1 MKLYAPEYY
10 KKFKCIAD
18 KCKHSCCIGWEIDID
33 SDTLEKYAAVHRGY
47 GKQIADSISLSD
59 TPHFVLRENQK
70 CPHLNNEGLCNIIS
84 NLGEDYLC
92 DICREHPRFYNNTT
106 HGMEVGL
113 GLSCEEACRIVLS
126 DDDYDSFFVLE
137 EIDQKPLNCNFDAVK
152 ARNEIYKLLS
162 DKSSEYQK
170 RIQNI
175 SRSHS
180 IDLTATSQNEWAE
193 TIASLEY
200 LDNSHKELF
209 LNFSPNAVAPPEIEL
224 FCERFLAYLIYR
236 HCSPASDENEYRAA
250 LFFSLFC
257 EKLLVSAVESS
268 KDHSFQNV
276 VNLSRII
283 SEEIEYSEDN
293 TETIKSVYYFNI

>member
-18 KCKHSCCIGWEIDID
+18 RCKHSCCIGWEIDID
-33 SDTLEKYAAVHRGY
+33 SDALEKYAAVQHGY

-59 TPHFVLRENQK
+59 TPHFNLCQNEK
-70 CPHLNNEGLCNIIS
+70 CPHLNNKGLCNIIL
-84 NLGEDYLC
+84 NLGEEYLC
-92 DICREHPRFYNNTT
+92 DICREHPRFYNNTVR
-106 HGMEVGL
+106 GIEVGL

-126 DDDYDSFFVLE
+126 DDYNSFFVLKN
-137 EIDQKPLNCNFDAVK
+137 IDQKPIKHDFDTVK
-152 ARNEIYKLLS
+152 ARNEIYKILS
-162 DKSSEYQK
+162 DRSFAYQK
-170 RIQNI
+170 RLQHILL
-175 SRSHS
+175 SHS
-180 IDLTATSQNEWAE
+180 IDLTETTQDEWTE
-193 TIASLEY
+193 TIDSLEY

-209 LNFSPNAVAPPEIEL
+209 LNFSPNAVAPQEIEL
-224 FCERFLAYLIYR
+224 LCERFLAYLIYR

-268 KDHSFQNV
+268 NDHSFQNV
-276 VNLSRII
+276 VNISRII